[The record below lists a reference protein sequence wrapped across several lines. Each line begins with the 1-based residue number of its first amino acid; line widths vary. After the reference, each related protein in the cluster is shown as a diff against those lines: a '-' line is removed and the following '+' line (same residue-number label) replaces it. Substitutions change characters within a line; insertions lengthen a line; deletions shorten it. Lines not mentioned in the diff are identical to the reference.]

1 MPIPRSEK
9 HFLET
14 LAELL
19 PGVRG
24 YQDRESM
31 RETDRRLREYLA
43 RRLDEG
49 RRGLDDVRRAAI
61 VAGDLGPLDVVGRL
75 DRTLQKIAATL
86 RYSESGYSGLFDSSK
101 IGEREIERILA
112 YDEALLAEVH
122 AVADEV
128 RAAAAHGPEG
138 PLLEALERRATE
150 LDERVARRKE
160 LLDAPTA

>member
-9 HFLET
+9 HFLEK

-49 RRGLDDVRRAAI
+49 RRGLDDVRRAA
-61 VAGDLGPLDVVGRL
+61 VAASDLGPLDVVSRL
-75 DRTLQKIAATL
+75 DRSLQKIVATL
-86 RYSESGYSGLFDSSK
+86 SYSEAGYSGLFDSVK
-101 IGEREIERILA
+101 IGERELERVLA
-112 YDEALLAEVH
+112 YDEALLAEVQ
-122 AVADEV
+122 AVADDV
-128 RAAAAHGPEG
+128 RAAAAHGPER
-138 PLLEALERRATE
+138 PFLEALERRATE
-150 LDERVARRKE
+150 LDARVARRKD
-160 LLDAPTA
+160 LFDAPTA